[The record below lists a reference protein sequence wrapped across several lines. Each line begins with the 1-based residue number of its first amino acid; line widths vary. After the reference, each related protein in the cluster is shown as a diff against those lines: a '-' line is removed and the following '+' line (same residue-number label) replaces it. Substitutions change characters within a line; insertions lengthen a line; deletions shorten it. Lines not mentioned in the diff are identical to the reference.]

1 MQILKHLAFVA
12 LALAMGSCGP
22 NLRFFTE
29 DLRVENNWTEQELQQ
44 VQFYLSEDI
53 ILRRQLSG
61 TQSTIEGG
69 SIKIVNGNKVEEIV
83 IRQGTP
89 GVLVKRPKEDRFA
102 IAFEGGN
109 TPRFL
114 MFGPNPNAE
123 RRYVL
128 LASEWEQ
135 RQGKVTYG
143 SSMYLVG
150 AEDSMASLMVD
161 LKRRAQVAVQ
171 SETANGRRVG
181 Q

>member
-1 MQILKHLAFVA
+1 MKPLKLLAFLAFA
-12 LALAMGSCGP
+12 LSMGSCGP
-22 NLRFFTE
+22 SLRFFTE
-29 DLRVENNWTEQELQQ
+29 DLRLENNWTEQELQQ

-61 TQSTIEGG
+61 SQSTIEGG

-89 GVLVKRPKEDRFA
+89 GVLIQRPQEDRFA
-102 IAFEGGN
+102 IAFEGGSA
-109 TPRFL
+109 PRYL
-114 MFGPNPNAE
+114 MFGPNPNANG
-123 RRYVL
+123 RYVL

-143 SSMYLVG
+143 STMYLVG
-150 AEDSMASLMVD
+150 AEDAMASLMVD
-161 LKRRAQVAVQ
+161 LRRSAQVAVQ